1 MDDLKKIKKSYAQQF
16 KENNYVLVK
25 NFITKEMAQYLYD
38 YTLLKSEA
46 IKTMI
51 LRGFLPYDN
60 FLGNF
65 HNVGSDGQAQVP
77 DSFSMYG
84 DFAMETLLNNS
95 TKKMEEIT
103 VWIKEMQLYIVV
115 MTLNIGEIHSK
126 ERYNLKS
133 FYITTM

>member
-1 MDDLKKIKKSYAQQF
+1 MFNQ
-16 KENNYVLVK
+16 NNYVLVK
-25 NFITKEMAQYLYD
+25 NFISKELANYLYD
-38 YTLLKSEA
+38 YTLLKSKA

-95 TKKMEEIT
+95 TKKMVLIDNIFLRETFFIIYILNYQMI
-103 VWIKEMQLYIVV
+103 VHYPLYVHIFP
-115 MTLNIGEIHSK
+115 SD
-126 ERYNLKS
+126 
-133 FYITTM
+133 